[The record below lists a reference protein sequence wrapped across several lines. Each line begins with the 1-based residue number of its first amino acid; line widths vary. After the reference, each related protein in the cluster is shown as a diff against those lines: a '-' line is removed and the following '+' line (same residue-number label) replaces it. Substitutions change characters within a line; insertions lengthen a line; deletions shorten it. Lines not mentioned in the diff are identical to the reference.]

1 MNYVTREFY
10 QGKWENTYFETMA
23 QAKEYCLKIA
33 KDGRVAM
40 RLRNAQ

>member
-1 MNYVTREFY
+1 MNFVTKERVD
-10 QGKWENTYFETMA
+10 GKLDNTYFETMA